1 MYVKIEDLKAAA
13 MKDKELGMVM
23 ADAFCEI
30 IDRVPKFSADDIAEE
45 RMNERKMGNG
55 ADTEYETD

>member
-1 MYVKIEDLKAAA
+1 MQMYVKVEDLKAAA
-13 MKDKELGMVM
+13 RKDKELGMVM

-30 IDRVPKFSADDIAEE
+30 VDRVQKFSADDIAEE

-55 ADTEYETD
+55 AN